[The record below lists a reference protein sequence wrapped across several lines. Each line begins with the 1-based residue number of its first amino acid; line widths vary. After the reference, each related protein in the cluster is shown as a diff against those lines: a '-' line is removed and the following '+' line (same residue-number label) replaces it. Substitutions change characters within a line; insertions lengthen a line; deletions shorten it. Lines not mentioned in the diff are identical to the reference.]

1 MNQRLLYAQQG
12 KANCKTTEKM
22 KQLTQKEEEIMERVW
37 EHGPMQV
44 RELQALYPKPQPHV
58 NTLATLVKIL
68 EEKGFL
74 GHKALTA
81 RCFQYFARISREDYR
96 GGSLANV
103 VNKFFG
109 HSYMSAVSALV
120 KSEKIS
126 LDDLKELIR
135 KVESSSAAA
144 TNS

>member
-1 MNQRLLYAQQG
+1 
-12 KANCKTTEKM
+12 M

-37 EHGPMQV
+37 DHGPMQV
-44 RELQALYPKPQPHV
+44 RELQTLYDEPRPHV

-81 RCFQYFARISREDYR
+81 RCFQYFARISREEYK

-109 HSYMSAVSALV
+109 NSYRNAVSALV
-120 KSEKIS
+120 KDEKIS
-126 LDDLKELIR
+126 IDELKELIR
-135 KVESSSAAA
+135 EVE
-144 TNS
+144 TNGRTHDL

>member
-1 MNQRLLYAQQG
+1 
-12 KANCKTTEKM
+12 M
-22 KQLTQKEEEIMERVW
+22 KQLTLKEEEIMERIW
-37 EHGPMQV
+37 DHGPMQV
-44 RELQALYPKPQPHV
+44 RELQSYYDEPQPHV
-58 NTLATLVKIL
+58 NTLATLMKIL

-74 GHKALTA
+74 GHTALTA

-126 LDDLKELIR
+126 VDELKELIR
-135 KVESSSAAA
+135 EVESSS
-144 TNS
+144 TLNPIS